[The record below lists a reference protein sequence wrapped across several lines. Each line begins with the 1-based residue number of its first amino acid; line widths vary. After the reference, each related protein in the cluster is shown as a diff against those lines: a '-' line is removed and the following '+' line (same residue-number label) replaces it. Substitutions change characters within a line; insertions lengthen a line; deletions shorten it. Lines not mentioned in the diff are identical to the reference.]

1 MMKNNNFAQSRE
13 TFAQRNTKNKLCAA
27 GELTSRGAYK
37 MPDGRTIS
45 KHISTSTELPTI
57 SINEPG
63 KRLQKIRFEK

>member
-27 GELTSRGAYK
+27 G
-37 MPDGRTIS
+37 RTIS
-45 KHISTSTELPTI
+45 KHTSTSTELPTI